1 MSTSRYDKGMIT
13 RRTLQF
19 SFLFSLFALAILLSF
34 FIFKPYLNPIVLAG
48 TFTIIFYPLFTKVL
62 SWLGGNRRGLASGL
76 TVLAAILIV
85 FIPVTLLGTQ
95 VFKEVDSMYAD
106 INSNAQA
113 EQPVFGDYTPSG
125 NATIAGIQSRF
136 QGLMTQVATNFD
148 QYIQKVV
155 KLIVDNAG
163 QFFQQI
169 AEFALAGF
177 IWILAFYY
185 FLRDGHKIRDLLIH
199 FSPLTDRYDKEI
211 LHRVVIL
218 VKSVVG
224 GTLIVALIQG
234 VLAGVGLGI
243 FGVPN
248 PSIWGMLTVIAALI
262 PTVGTALVM
271 FPATLYLLAMNHP
284 AAAFGLLVWA
294 LILVGGV
301 DNILRP
307 KLIERQVNIHP
318 LAILLA
324 VLGGISF
331 FGPIGFLTGP
341 IILSLM
347 IELLHVYKEMAIE
360 TTH

>member
-1 MSTSRYDKGMIT
+1 MIT

-19 SFLFSLFALAILLSF
+19 SFLFSLFAIAILLSF

-48 TFTIIFYPLFTKVL
+48 TFTVIFYPLFGKVL
-62 SWLGGNRRGLASGL
+62 SWIGQSRRGLAAGL
-76 TVLAAILIV
+76 TVLITILIV

-95 VFKEVDSMYAD
+95 VFKEVDSMYVN
-106 INSNAQA
+106 INNNVQT
-113 EQPVFGDYTPSG
+113 EKPVFGDFTPST
-125 NATIAGIQSRF
+125 NTTIAGLQERL

-148 QYIQKVV
+148 QYIQKIV

-177 IWILAFYY
+177 IWLLAYYY
-185 FLRDGHKIRDLLIH
+185 FLRDGHRIRDLLIH

-224 GTLIVALIQG
+224 GTLIVAVIQG
-234 VLAGVGLGI
+234 VLAGIGLGI

-248 PSIWGMLTVIAALI
+248 PSIWGMVTVIAALI

-271 FPATLYLLAMNHP
+271 FPAALYLVALNHP
-284 AAAFGLLVWA
+284 AAAFGLLIWSLV
-294 LILVGGV
+294 LVGGI
-301 DNILRP
+301 DNVLRP

-341 IILSLM
+341 IILSLL

-360 TTH
+360 TAH